1 MLDNISAIE
10 LIKQFICCKREEY
23 KESFPNLI
31 IRDDIFGL
39 LERNAIV
46 VYYPLAGNEIDG
58 FNVVRMLNGKKVNF
72 VYINTARELIKQVFT
87 AAHELGHIWKLDEYL
102 ISKGIDSQ
110 YIKDN
115 EEQLMNR
122 FAAAFLMDSDVFKH
136 DVGEKLLEAERDGK
150 AGKGRIRK
158 NELLSIAAFLMDKYL
173 VPFKAVMQ
181 RFIEVGFLMS
191 EAEVDGIL
199 ESKDD
204 LSTLEEIIHVE
215 SYSRLL
221 VPPSKKKSIGDN
233 LAVLVSN
240 CLNDSDVNGHN
251 LSFFCKEFGIP
262 RNDRLSDGG
271 LIDVSGDALKQ

>member
-10 LIKQFICCKREEY
+10 LIKQFICCKREDY

-39 LERNAIV
+39 LESNAIV
-46 VYYPLAGNEIDG
+46 VYYPLEDKEIDG

-158 NELLSIAAFLMDKYL
+158 KELLSIAAFLMDKYL

-204 LSTLEEIIHVE
+204 LSTLEEIINVE

-221 VPPSKKKSIGDN
+221 APPSKKKSIGDN

-240 CLNDSDVNGHN
+240 CLNDSDVNVHN
-251 LSFFCKEFGIP
+251 LSFFCKEFGISL
-262 RNDRLSDGG
+262 NDCLSDDG

>member
-46 VYYPLAGNEIDG
+46 VYYPLADNEIDG

-240 CLNDSDVNGHN
+240 CLNDSDVNVHN

-262 RNDRLSDGG
+262 RNGRLSDDG

>member
-46 VYYPLAGNEIDG
+46 VYYPLADNEIDG

-204 LSTLEEIIHVE
+204 LSTLKEIINVE

-240 CLNDSDVNGHN
+240 CLNDSDVNVHN